1 MDKFDQRKAEL
12 EAGYERDKKLFPQ
25 KEVTAESIVE
35 DHERPI
41 KAAGNLMLM
50 GGKLKLAGTMAPI
63 LETARLRGQGIVPV
77 DYKSVI
83 NEAFPE
89 PKLIKFVPLESF
101 STSSSKKYKF
111 LVSETRGVSRLL

>member
-1 MDKFDQRKAEL
+1 MDKFDKRKAEL
-12 EAGYERDKKLFPQ
+12 EAGYANDPFQR
-25 KEVTAESIVE
+25 KEVTAESIKE
-35 DHERPI
+35 DHEKPMR
-41 KAAGNLMLM
+41 AAGNLMLM

-89 PKLIKFVPLESF
+89 PKLINSRHESCEF
-101 STSSSKKYKF
+101 K
-111 LVSETRGVSRLL
+111 